1 MLLLK
6 NYVIVINKKL
16 RHSRITS
23 SSCSHN
29 TRVELGLRVRDNTRV
44 ELDVRDNTR
53 VELDV
58 RDNTRAVK
66 PRGSLSGTLGGIPGG
81 GERGPR
87 VTRGHVGWKSTHGAW
102 VWHAA
107 WTPRG

>member
-1 MLLLK
+1 MFSQ
-6 NYVIVINKKL
+6 YT
-16 RHSRITS
+16 RG
-23 SSCSHN
+23 
-29 TRVELGLRVRDNTRV
+29 TRVQHVRDNTRV

-66 PRGSLSGTLGGIPGG
+66 PRGSLSGTLRGIPGG

>member
-1 MLLLK
+1 MLL
-6 NYVIVINKKL
+6 IKKL
-16 RHSRITS
+16 RHSRLTS

-29 TRVELGLRVRDNTRV
+29 SRVELGLR
-44 ELDVRDNTR
+44 
-53 VELDV
+53 V

-66 PRGSLSGTLGGIPGG
+66 PRGSLSGTLRGIPGG

-87 VTRGHVGWKSTHGAW
+87 VTRGHVGRKSTHGAW